1 MLHELKICRRAVGVS
16 HLLFIDD
23 TMLFL
28 EASEQQARTMDKVLR
43 MYERCTGQLI
53 NPSKCS
59 IMFGSDCSDVDQEMV
74 KGVLK
79 VNDVAL
85 GEKYL
90 GLPTPEGRM
99 NKGRFKSLK
108 ERFTKR
114 FTNSA
119 EWNMSSGAKEVLIKS
134 VAQVIPTYSMGVF
147 KLPVTFCDDL
157 THMVWNFWWG
167 EEEGHTKV
175 HWVGWEKLLMPKMQ
189 GGLGF

>member
-16 HLLFIDD
+16 HLLFTDD

-59 IMFGSDCSDVDQEMV
+59 IMFGSDCSDADQEMV

-119 EWNMSSGAKEVLIKS
+119 EWNMSSRAKEVLIKS
-134 VAQVIPTYSMGVF
+134 VAQAIPTYSMGVF

-157 THMVWNFWWG
+157 THMV
-167 EEEGHTKV
+167 
-175 HWVGWEKLLMPKMQ
+175 
-189 GGLGF
+189 